1 MIKTSPDLLKSWGRR
16 GPLFADQLVQW
27 YRSNRRDWPW
37 RSKFLEHG
45 DPYFVWISEIMLQ
58 QTTIQAVLPAYSRF
72 LEAFPNVYRLAHGTE
87 DEIRAAARGLGYY
100 RRFRMMHEASKILTK
115 DMTSEKDPV
124 PWPED
129 FKNWKELPGIG
140 DYTAAAI
147 SSIAFGFP
155 KAVVDGNVERVMC
168 RLFDLQVVPDMKW
181 KKVFQGVGDK
191 LIPHDAPSEFNQGL
205 MELGQSICT
214 KQNPKCSICPVQ
226 SFCAAYALGTQSL
239 APAPKQAMVF
249 EDVKIH
255 LYILEKRGRLGLLE
269 RKSSA
274 RFLKGSWSFPNAIE
288 MKNKSLAWETNEVST
303 SKAVALGSVKHS
315 ITKHKIEVLVSR
327 LSCKEDVEGLRWISE
342 AEIEEKLVS

>member
-1 MIKTSPDLLKSWGRR
+1 
-16 GPLFADQLVQW
+16 
-27 YRSNRRDWPW
+27 
-37 RSKFLEHG
+37 
-45 DPYFVWISEIMLQ
+45 MLQ

-327 LSCKEDVEGLRWISE
+327 LSCKEDVEGLRWVSE
-342 AEIEEKLVS
+342 AEIEEKLVSNMDRKALHLFLKKRERAPMDSIFDA